1 MLFVLFMPF
10 VVHAERDSLPP
21 CSSARSF
28 GFPFIPSFSYSD
40 GMHKELKDYKNLID
54 KCVLCGGCH
63 PDCPTYQ
70 LSRMEHDAARGKVL
84 LAKALLDGDLEPT
97 ASLAE
102 TFGHCLTCM
111 ACVEACPAGADPVK
125 VITAARDEIG
135 KKRGVGFIPRFIF
148 SKILPNRALMPLL
161 AWAMGIATTLF
172 KLLPP
177 VFPGIQAM
185 THGGKKRLMPTF
197 HFGSLKGAL
206 PEVITAQGEKT
217 MRVAFFTGCMTD
229 WVFSEGGMAVIDI
242 LTLCGAEV
250 VLVKD
255 EVCCGAPAFFAGDRA
270 SAELMA
276 MKNLAHFAKADA
288 DYIVTSCATCG
299 DVLKEV
305 YPDLIPGAATRTFAG
320 RVIDFQKLLAGP
332 LLSRLPVTPHAGPKL
347 KVTYHDPCHLSRGMK
362 VVKEPREILRRLPG
376 VEFIEMAEAD
386 RCCGGAGTFSA
397 KYYGDAVKVGR
408 RKAENIKAS
417 GARIVATECPSC
429 EMQLRDMVSRFAP
442 GVEVLSTAEVVRRAL
457 ERK

>member
-1 MLFVLFMPF
+1 
-10 VVHAERDSLPP
+10 
-21 CSSARSF
+21 
-28 GFPFIPSFSYSD
+28 
-40 GMHKELKDYKNLID
+40 MHKELKDYQNLID

-70 LSRMEHDAARGKVL
+70 LSRMEHDSARGKAL
-84 LAKALLDGDLEPT
+84 LAKVLLEGGLEPT
-97 ASLAE
+97 ETLAR
-102 TFGHCLTCM
+102 TFDHCLTCM
-111 ACVEACPAGADPVK
+111 ACVEACPAGANPVM
-125 VITAARDEIG
+125 VITAARDEIR
-135 KKRGVGFIPRFIF
+135 KKRGLGFIPKFIF

-161 AWAMGIATTLF
+161 AWAMGAATTLF

-177 VFPGIQAM
+177 AFPGMKAM
-185 THGGKKRLMPTF
+185 TQGGKKKLMPAF
-197 HFGSLKGAL
+197 RFSSLKGSL
-206 PEVITAQGEKT
+206 PEVIPAQGEKI

-229 WVFSEGGMAVIDI
+229 WVFTEGGKAVIDI
-242 LTLCGAEV
+242 LTLCGVEV

-276 MKNLAHFAKADA
+276 MKNLALFANAEADC
-288 DYIVTSCATCG
+288 IVTACATCG
-299 DVLKEV
+299 DVLQKI
-305 YPDLIPGAATRTFAG
+305 YPDLVPGGATQKFSDK
-320 RVIDFQKLLAGP
+320 VIDFQKLLAGQ
-332 LLSRLPVTPHAGPKL
+332 LLSRLPVKEHAGPKL

-397 KYYGDAVKVGR
+397 NYYGDAVEIGK

-417 GARIVATECPSC
+417 GAKIVATECPSC
-429 EMQLRDMVSRFAP
+429 EMQLLDMVGRFAP
-442 GVEVLSTAEVVRRAL
+442 GVEVLSTAEVIRRSL
-457 ERK
+457 ERR

>member
-1 MLFVLFMPF
+1 M
-10 VVHAERDSLPP
+10 R
-21 CSSARSF
+21 
-28 GFPFIPSFSYSD
+28 
-40 GMHKELKDYKNLID
+40 KELKDYKNLID

-70 LSRMEHDAARGKVL
+70 LSRMERDAARGKVL
-84 LAKALLDGDLEPT
+84 LAKALLDGELEPT
-97 ASLAE
+97 RSMAE

-125 VITAARDEIG
+125 VIAAARAAIG
-135 KKRGVGFIPRFIF
+135 KKRGLGFIPRLIF
-148 SKILPNRALMPLL
+148 STILPNRALMPLL
-161 AWAMGIATTLF
+161 AWGLGIATRLF

-177 VFPGIQAM
+177 VFPGIKGM
-185 THGGKKRLMPTF
+185 THGGKKRLMPAF
-197 HFGSLKGAL
+197 HFSSLKGML
-206 PEVITAQGEKT
+206 PDVIPAKGEKT
-217 MRVAFFTGCMTD
+217 MRAAFFTGCMAD
-229 WVFSEGGMAVIDI
+229 WVFTEGGRAVVDI

-250 VLVKD
+250 VIVKD

-276 MKNLAHFAKADA
+276 MKNLALFATADA

-305 YPDLIPGAATRTFAG
+305 YPDLAPGGATKKFSDK
-320 RVIDFQKLLAGP
+320 VIDFQKLLAGP
-332 LLSRLPVTPHAGPKL
+332 LLARLPVKPHSGPKL

-362 VVKEPREILRRLPG
+362 VMKEPREILRRLPG

-397 KYYGDAVKVGR
+397 DYYGDAVEIGR
-408 RKAENIKAS
+408 RKAENIKAT
-417 GARIVATECPSC
+417 GAQIVATECPSC
-429 EMQLRDMVSRFAP
+429 EMQLLDMVSRFAP

>member
-1 MLFVLFMPF
+1 
-10 VVHAERDSLPP
+10 
-21 CSSARSF
+21 
-28 GFPFIPSFSYSD
+28 
-40 GMHKELKDYKNLID
+40 MHKELKDYKDLID

-84 LAKALLDGDLEPT
+84 LAKALLDGELRPT
-97 ASLAE
+97 ESLAA
-102 TFGHCLTCM
+102 TFDHCLTCM

-125 VITAARDEIG
+125 VITAARDEIR
-135 KKRGVGFIPRFIF
+135 KKRGLGFISRFIF
-148 SKILPNRALMPLL
+148 ATILPNRTLMPLL
-161 AWAMGIATTLF
+161 ALALGTATALF
-172 KLLPP
+172 KFLPS
-177 VFPGIQAM
+177 VFPGM
-185 THGGKKRLMPTF
+185 KGMMHGGKKRLMPLFRLT
-197 HFGSLKGAL
+197 SLKRTL
-206 PEVITAQGEKT
+206 PDVIPPHGEKT

-229 WVFSEGGMAVIDI
+229 WVFTEGGMAVIDI

-255 EVCCGAPAFFAGDRA
+255 EVCCGAPAFFAGDRS

-299 DVLKEV
+299 DVLKEI
-305 YPDLIPGAATRTFAG
+305 YPDLVPGAATQAFAG

-332 LLSRLPVTPHAGPKL
+332 LLGRLPMTPSAGPQL

-386 RCCGGAGTFSA
+386 RCCGGAGTFLA
-397 KYYGDAVKVGR
+397 NYYGDAVEVGR

-429 EMQLRDMVSRFAP
+429 EMQLRDMVDRFAP

-457 ERK
+457 EGK